1 MGIITPV
8 IGEMRDLMITGETL
22 IIHPLLDVIT
32 TEKGRNHRI
41 LDQMGEEMVLLD
53 HMGEEMVL
61 TDQGQ
66 VLLVLVQAGEG
77 LHHFFKARMVVDIH
91 GVQEKVLFAGIQ
103 NLLIRDND

>member
-1 MGIITPV
+1 ML
-8 IGEMRDLMITGETL
+8 DLIMVSKETL
-22 IIHPLLDVIT
+22 IIRHLVDVIT
-32 TEKGRNHRI
+32 TEGGRSHPI

-61 TDQGQ
+61 TVQGQ

-103 NLLIRDND
+103 NLLIRNND